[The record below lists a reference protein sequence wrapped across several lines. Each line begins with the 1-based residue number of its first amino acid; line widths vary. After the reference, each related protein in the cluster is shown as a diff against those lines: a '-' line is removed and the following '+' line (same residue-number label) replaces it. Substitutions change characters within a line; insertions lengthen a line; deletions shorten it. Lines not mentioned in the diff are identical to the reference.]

1 MNEHISPLR
10 FAAAQLRAFLRKG
23 RRRDMVA
30 RQRQRLEALS
40 LTPRET
46 TVAQLILQQC
56 SYQDIAERCQLAPR
70 TVQFHASNI
79 FRKAGVSRRR
89 EFEQLVNGSEP
100 LPSAERATAPATP
113 ATPAADVPPAPI
125 PAPSPPAP
133 TSAPSAVASDPV
145 AAYPKR

>member
-1 MNEHISPLR
+1 MNDNISLLH
-10 FAAAQLRAFLRKG
+10 FAATQLRAFLRKG

-100 LPSAERATAPATP
+100 LPPAARATAPATP
-113 ATPAADVPPAPI
+113 ATPATDVPPAPI

-133 TSAPSAVASDPV
+133 TSAPSAVVSDPV

>member
-1 MNEHISPLR
+1 MNDHISLLH
-10 FAAAQLRAFLRKG
+10 FAATQLRAFLRKD

-30 RQRQRLEALS
+30 RQRQRLEALG

-89 EFEQLVNGSEP
+89 EFEQLVNG
-100 LPSAERATAPATP
+100 TAPPPP
-113 ATPAADVPPAPI
+113 AARAPAPAARVAPAADVPPAPI

>member
-1 MNEHISPLR
+1 MNDRISLLH
-10 FAAAQLRAFLRKG
+10 FAATQLRAFLRKG

-30 RQRQRLEALS
+30 RQRQRLEALG

-100 LPSAERATAPATP
+100 LPPAARAPAP
-113 ATPAADVPPAPI
+113 APRRAPPPPGPPAPN
-125 PAPSPPAP
+125 PAP
-133 TSAPSAVASDPV
+133 TPPGPPTPPSAVASDPV

>member
-1 MNEHISPLR
+1 MNDHISLLH
-10 FAAAQLRAFLRKG
+10 FAATQLRAFLRKG

-100 LPSAERATAPATP
+100 LPPAARATVPATP

>member
-1 MNEHISPLR
+1 MNDRISLLH
-10 FAAAQLRAFLRKG
+10 FAATQLRAFLRKG

-79 FRKAGVSRRR
+79 F
-89 EFEQLVNGSEP
+89 
-100 LPSAERATAPATP
+100 
-113 ATPAADVPPAPI
+113 
-125 PAPSPPAP
+125 
-133 TSAPSAVASDPV
+133 
-145 AAYPKR
+145 

>member
-1 MNEHISPLR
+1 MNDQISLLH
-10 FAAAQLRAFLRKG
+10 FAATQLRAFLRKG

-30 RQRQRLEALS
+30 RQRQRLEALG

-100 LPSAERATAPATP
+100 LPPAARAP

>member
-1 MNEHISPLR
+1 MNDHISLLH
-10 FAAAQLRAFLRKG
+10 FAATQLRAFLRKG

-100 LPSAERATAPATP
+100 LPPAARAPAPP

-133 TSAPSAVASDPV
+133 TSAPSAVVSDPV

>member
-1 MNEHISPLR
+1 MNDRISLLH
-10 FAAAQLRAFLRKG
+10 FAATQLRAFLRKG

-30 RQRQRLEALS
+30 RQRQRLEALG

-100 LPSAERATAPATP
+100 LPPAARAPAP
-113 ATPAADVPPAPI
+113 AARVAPAADVPPAPI

-133 TSAPSAVASDPV
+133 TSAPSAVAGDPV

>member
-1 MNEHISPLR
+1 MNDHISLLH
-10 FAAAQLRAFLRKG
+10 FAATQLRAFLRKG

-30 RQRQRLEALS
+30 RQRQRLEALG

-100 LPSAERATAPATP
+100 LPPAARATVPA
-113 ATPAADVPPAPI
+113 ARVAPAADVPPAPI

-133 TSAPSAVASDPV
+133 TSAPSAVVSDPV

>member
-1 MNEHISPLR
+1 MNDHISLLH
-10 FAAAQLRAFLRKG
+10 FAATQLRAFLRKG

-30 RQRQRLEALS
+30 RQRQRLEALG

-100 LPSAERATAPATP
+100 LPPAARATAPATP
-113 ATPAADVPPAPI
+113 ATPATDVPPAPI

-133 TSAPSAVASDPV
+133 TSAPSAVVSDPV

>member
-1 MNEHISPLR
+1 MNDHISLLH
-10 FAAAQLRAFLRKG
+10 FSATQLRAFLRKD

-30 RQRQRLEALS
+30 RQRQRLEALG

-100 LPSAERATAPATP
+100 LPPASRAPAPP
-113 ATPAADVPPAPI
+113 ARVAPAADVPPAPK
-125 PAPSPPAP
+125 PAPPHGPQFQRLPGGQFIWSPGGQIH
-133 TSAPSAVASDPV
+133 
-145 AAYPKR
+145 